1 MTESKA
7 LTLAI
12 AVLTESVGE
21 HYGRGEGFSCSWCDG
36 RGTAR
41 ESDFG
46 HDDDCVAIDAAHTLR
61 ALHERLEGDS
71 YFDEWVND
79 DDCVAVE
86 GSGVLI
92 ERARLAGDSNIRAA
106 VGLVL
111 DEWAKETTQG
121 IDSYIWA
128 IEEALEG
135 SD

>member
-12 AVLTESVGE
+12 AALSESVGE

-36 RGTAR
+36 RDTAR
-41 ESDFG
+41 ESDFT
-46 HDDDCVAIDAAHTLR
+46 HDDDCVATEA
-61 ALHERLEGDS
+61 
-71 YFDEWVND
+71 
-79 DDCVAVE
+79 
-86 GSGVLI
+86 SGVLI
-92 ERARLAGDSNIRAA
+92 ELRARLAGDSNIRAA